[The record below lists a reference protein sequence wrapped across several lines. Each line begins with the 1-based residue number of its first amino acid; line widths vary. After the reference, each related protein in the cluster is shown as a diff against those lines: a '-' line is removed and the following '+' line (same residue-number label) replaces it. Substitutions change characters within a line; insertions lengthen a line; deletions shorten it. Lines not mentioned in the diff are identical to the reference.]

1 MTLLLCSALVGPHL
15 GYRILFWALPYKK
28 DRDLLDGVQWSAAV
42 MIKGLEHLPGEER
55 KRLLR
60 GDLISVYKYL
70 KGGRRQTNEA
80 GFFSVACDMQNQT
93 LQPI

>member
-60 GDLISVYKYL
+60 GDPDQCLEIS
-70 KGGRRQTNEA
+70 KGRQEA
-80 GFFSVACDMQNQT
+80 NK
-93 LQPI
+93 